1 MEIAVSKDMTFSK
14 EITFSKE
21 LALRELVKDKVLKEK
36 LEKENS
42 LLKEVIE
49 REAPRLLGFIKRRVA
64 VESDAEDILQ
74 DVFYQFTKSMR
85 EDPIEKTASWLF
97 RAASNKIID
106 WYRKIKPVSL
116 DKMNESVFD
125 DSENNSYRLEDGRYE
140 DTQSADVLYHRQEFW
155 PMLEE
160 LLNNLPDKQRE
171 VFIMH
176 ELEGK
181 SFKEISEITGTGIN
195 TLLSR
200 KRYAELYLREELKEL
215 YDEITGG

>member
-1 MEIAVSKDMTFSK
+1 MEIAISQQQAKSL
-14 EITFSKE
+14 S
-21 LALRELVKDKVLKEK
+21 LKEK
-36 LEKENS
+36 MERENS
-42 LLKEVIE
+42 VLKEVIE
-49 REAPRLLGFIKRRVA
+49 KETPRLLGFIKRRVSA
-64 VESDAEDILQ
+64 ESDAEDILQ
-74 DVFYQFTKSMR
+74 DVFFQFTKAMR

-125 DSENNSYRLEDGRYE
+125 DSENNSFRYEDAGFE
-140 DTQSADVLYHRQEFW
+140 DTQSADILYTRQEFW

-160 LLNNLPDKQRE
+160 LLNNLPEKQRE

-215 YDEITGG
+215 YDEITSQ

>member
-1 MEIAVSKDMTFSK
+1 MEIAISGKQAEDLS
-14 EITFSKE
+14 
-21 LALRELVKDKVLKEK
+21 LKEK
-36 LEKENS
+36 TEKQNS

-49 REAPRLLGFIKRRVA
+49 KESPRLLGFIKRRVSA
-64 VESDAEDILQ
+64 ESDAEDIMQ
-74 DVFYQFTKSMR
+74 DVFFQFTKAMR

-116 DKMNESVFD
+116 DRMNESVFD
-125 DSENNSYRLEDGRYE
+125 DSENNSFRYEDESYE
-140 DTQSADVLYHRQEFW
+140 DTQSADILYTRQEFW

-160 LLNNLPDKQRE
+160 LLNNLPEKQRE

-215 YDEITGG
+215 YDEITSS

>member
-1 MEIAVSKDMTFSK
+1 MEIAVSRGLSKDL
-14 EITFSKE
+14 I
-21 LALRELVKDKVLKEK
+21 LKENLIK
-36 LEKENS
+36 QNS

-49 REAPRLLGFIKRRVA
+49 KESPRLLGFIKRRVA
-64 VESDAEDILQ
+64 AQSDAEDILQ
-74 DVFYQFTKSMR
+74 DVFYQFTKTMR
-85 EDPIEKTASWLF
+85 EDPIEKAASWLF
-97 RAASNKIID
+97 KAASNKIID

-125 DSENNSYRLEDGRYE
+125 DDINTSFRFEDAKNK
-140 DTQSADVLYHRQEFW
+140 DTQSQDILYNRQEFW

-160 LLNNLPDKQRE
+160 LLNNLPVKQRE
-171 VFIMH
+171 AFIMH

-200 KRYAELYLREELKEL
+200 KRYAERYLREELKEL
-215 YDEITGG
+215 YDEITSN

>member
-1 MEIAVSKDMTFSK
+1 MEIALQGELGKDR
-14 EITFSKE
+14 
-21 LALRELVKDKVLKEK
+21 LLKEK
-36 LEKENS
+36 LLKQNS
-42 LLKEVIE
+42 QLKEVIE
-49 REAPRLLGFIKRRVA
+49 KESPRLLGFIKRRIA

-74 DVFYQFTKSMR
+74 DVFYQFTKTMR
-85 EDPIEKTASWLF
+85 EDPIEKAASWLF
-97 RAASNKIID
+97 KAASNKIID

-125 DSENNSYRLEDGRYE
+125 DEVNTSFRFEDAKNT
-140 DTQSADVLYHRQEFW
+140 DTQSQDILYNRQEFW

-160 LLNNLPDKQRE
+160 LLNNLPVKQRE
-171 VFIMH
+171 TFIMH

-200 KRYAELYLREELKEL
+200 KRYAERYLREELKEL
-215 YDEITGG
+215 YDEITSG

>member
-1 MEIAVSKDMTFSK
+1 MEIAISGKQAEDIS
-14 EITFSKE
+14 
-21 LALRELVKDKVLKEK
+21 LKEK
-36 LEKENS
+36 TEKQNS

-49 REAPRLLGFIKRRVA
+49 KETPRLLGFIKRRVSA
-64 VESDAEDILQ
+64 ESDAEDILQ
-74 DVFYQFTKSMR
+74 DVFFQFTKAMR

-116 DKMNESVFD
+116 DRMNESVFD
-125 DSENNSYRLEDGRYE
+125 DSENNSFRYEDENFE
-140 DTQSADVLYHRQEFW
+140 DTQSADILYTRQEFW

-160 LLNNLPDKQRE
+160 LLRNLPEKQRE

-215 YDEITGG
+215 YDEITSS

>member
-1 MEIAVSKDMTFSK
+1 MEIAISQQQ
-14 EITFSKE
+14 
-21 LALRELVKDKVLKEK
+21 VKDLSLKEK
-36 LEKENS
+36 MERENS
-42 LLKEVIE
+42 VLKEVIE
-49 REAPRLLGFIKRRVA
+49 KETPRLLGFIKRRVSA
-64 VESDAEDILQ
+64 ESDAEDILQ
-74 DVFYQFTKSMR
+74 DVFFQFTKAMR

-116 DKMNESVFD
+116 DRMNESVFD
-125 DSENNSYRLEDGRYE
+125 DSENNSYRYEDESYE
-140 DTQSADVLYHRQEFW
+140 DTQSADILYTRQEFW

-160 LLNNLPDKQRE
+160 LLNNLPEKQRE

-215 YDEITGG
+215 YDEITSQ

>member
-1 MEIAVSKDMTFSK
+1 MEIAISG
-14 EITFSKE
+14 EQ
-21 LALRELVKDKVLKEK
+21 VKDISLKEK
-36 LEKENS
+36 IEKQNS
-42 LLKEVIE
+42 ILKEVIE
-49 REAPRLLGFIKRRVA
+49 KESPRLLGFIKRRVSA
-64 VESDAEDILQ
+64 ESDAEDILQ
-74 DVFYQFTKSMR
+74 DVFFQFTRAMR

-116 DKMNESVFD
+116 DKMNENVFD
-125 DSENNSYRLEDGRYE
+125 DSENNSYRYEDE
-140 DTQSADVLYHRQEFW
+140 TFDDTQSADILYTRKEFW

-160 LLNNLPDKQRE
+160 LLNNLPEKQRE

-215 YDEITGG
+215 YDEITSS